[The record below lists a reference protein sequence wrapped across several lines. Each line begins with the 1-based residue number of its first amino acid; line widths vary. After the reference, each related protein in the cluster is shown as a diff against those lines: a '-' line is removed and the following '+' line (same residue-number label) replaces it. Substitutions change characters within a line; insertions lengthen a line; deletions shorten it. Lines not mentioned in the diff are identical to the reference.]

1 MTEQVL
7 ALVDCNNFYASCER
21 VFNPKLDRQPVVV
34 LSNNDGCIIAR
45 SNEAKAL
52 GFAMGDPYHLNRDKI
67 RQHNVKVFSSNYAL
81 YGDMSR
87 RVMSTLAALAQDV
100 EIYSIDEAFLSLDGF
115 QHRGLSDYAATIRT
129 NVKRSTGIPVSIGI
143 GPTKTLAK
151 IANRLAKK
159 LPGADGVFNLL
170 APDADNMLGQVDV
183 GDVGDVWGVGRQW
196 AAWLKGQGINTALDL
211 KHADPK
217 TIRARMTVVGE
228 RIISELNGESC
239 LDLELVAPPQK
250 GITVS
255 RSFGRQ
261 LTDQEAIRQAL
272 LQFVGRAG
280 EKLRRQNL
288 QAKRLTVFLMTS
300 PFAEDRPFYSN
311 SMTRKLLFPTDYTP
325 DLIDS
330 AAAILEKIY
339 RQGHAYQKCGVMLT
353 DLVPAA
359 GTRHDF
365 FDERDR
371 QRQAYL
377 MRAVDAINSRH
388 GACTIHFGDLG
399 GTRPQW
405 AMRAGFRSPRYTT
418 RWEEIPLVR

>member
-21 VFNPKLDRQPVVV
+21 VFNPKLDSQPVVV

-45 SNEAKAL
+45 SNEAKTL
-52 GFAMGDPYHLNRDKI
+52 GFAMGDPYHLNKDKI

-87 RVMSTLAALAQDV
+87 RVMSTLGSLARDV

-115 QHRGLSDYAATIRT
+115 QHRGLSNYAATIRT
-129 NVKRSTGIPVSIGI
+129 SVKRATGIPVSIGI

-170 APDADNMLGQVDV
+170 EADVDAMLEKVE
-183 GDVGDVWGVGRQW
+183 VGDVWGIGRQW

-211 KHADPK
+211 KWSDPK

-228 RIISELNGESC
+228 RIVSELNGEAC
-239 LDLELVAPPQK
+239 LDLELAAPAQK

-261 LTDQEAIRQAL
+261 LSDREAIRQAL

-288 QAKRLTVFLMTS
+288 QANRLTVFLMTS

-311 SMTRKLLFPTDYTP
+311 SMTRKLMFPTDYTP
-325 DLIDS
+325 DLIE
-330 AAAILEKIY
+330 AATTILEKIY
-339 RQGHAYQKCGVMLT
+339 RAGHAYQKCGVMLT

-359 GTRHDF
+359 RERHDL

-371 QRQAYL
+371 ERQSRL
-377 MRAVDAINSRH
+377 MKALDAINSEH
-388 GACTIHFGDLG
+388 GARTICFGDLG
-399 GTRPQW
+399 GARPQW
-405 AMRAGFRSPRYTT
+405 AMRAAFHSPHYTT

>member
-1 MTEQVL
+1 MAGQVL

-21 VFNPKLDRQPVVV
+21 VFNPKLECQPIVV

-52 GFAMGDPYHLNRDKI
+52 GFAMGDPYHLNKQKI

-87 RVMSTLAALAQDV
+87 RVMNTLGSHALDM

-115 QHRGLSDYAATIRT
+115 QHRGLSNYAATIRT
-129 NVKRSTGIPVSIGI
+129 NVKRATGIPVSIGI

-159 LPGADGVFNLL
+159 LPGTDGVFNLL
-170 APDADNMLGQVDV
+170 ESDLDTMLGQVDV
-183 GDVGDVWGVGRQW
+183 GDVWGIGRQW
-196 AAWLKGQGINTALDL
+196 SAWLKGQGIHTALDF
-211 KHADPK
+211 KRADPK

-228 RIISELNGESC
+228 RIVSELNGESC
-239 LDLELVAPPQK
+239 LDLELVAPAQK

-261 LTDQEAIRQAL
+261 LTDRETIRQAL

-288 QAKRLTVFLMTS
+288 QANRLTVFLMTS
-300 PFAEDRPFYSN
+300 PFSKDRPFYSN
-311 SMTRKLLFPTDYTP
+311 SMTKKLLFPTDYTP
-325 DLIDS
+325 DLID
-330 AAAILEKIY
+330 AAGAILEKIY
-339 RQGHAYQKCGVMLT
+339 KPGYIYQKCGVMLT

-359 GTRHDF
+359 WERHDL
-365 FDERDR
+365 FDDRDR
-371 QRQAYL
+371 QRQSRL
-377 MRAVDAINSRH
+377 MKALDAINSEH
-388 GACTIHFGDLG
+388 GARAIRFGDLG
-399 GTRPQW
+399 GARPQW
-405 AMRAGFRSPRYTT
+405 ATRASFRSPRYTT
-418 RWEEIPLVR
+418 RWGEIPLVR

>member
-21 VFNPKLDRQPVVV
+21 VFNPKLERQPIVV

-52 GFAMGDPYHLNRDKI
+52 GFAMGDPYHLNKDKI
-67 RQHNVKVFSSNYAL
+67 RQHNVRVFSSNYAL

-87 RVMSTLAALAQDV
+87 RVMSTLGSHALDV
-100 EIYSIDEAFLSLDGF
+100 EIYSLDEAFLSLDGF
-115 QHRGLSDYAATIRT
+115 QHRGLSNYAATIRT
-129 NVKRSTGIPVSIGI
+129 HVKRATGIPVSIGI

-159 LPGADGVFNLL
+159 LAHTDGVFNLL
-170 APDADNMLGQVDV
+170 ESDVDTMLAIV
-183 GDVGDVWGVGRQW
+183 DVGDVWGIGRQW
-196 AAWLKGQGINTALDL
+196 ATWLKGQGINTALDL
-211 KHADPK
+211 KRADPK

-228 RIISELNGESC
+228 RIVSELNGESC

-261 LTDQEAIRQAL
+261 LTDREAIRQAL

-288 QAKRLTVFLMTS
+288 QANRLTVFLMTS
-300 PFAEDRPFYSN
+300 PFAENRPFYSN
-311 SMTRKLLFPTDYTP
+311 SMTKKLLFPTDYTP
-325 DLIDS
+325 DLID
-330 AAAILEKIY
+330 AAATILEKIY
-339 RQGHAYQKCGVMLT
+339 RPGYVYQKCGVMLT

-359 GTRHDF
+359 SERHDL

-371 QRQAYL
+371 QRQARL
-377 MRAVDAINSRH
+377 MKALDAINSDH
-388 GACTIHFGDLG
+388 GSRTIRFGDLG

-405 AMRAGFRSPRYTT
+405 TMRAGFRSPRYTT